1 MSINTLFGIGKS
13 AIAGNQTA
21 LNVTGNNIANVNTQG
36 YSRQSVRFE
45 DRYGLNQTPG
55 MLGQGV
61 HTAEIYRNFNRFV
74 EDAYI
79 DRFSQNTR
87 WDEQS
92 AIMSSIE
99 SIFNESNR
107 TGISALLGEFF
118 KSWQD
123 LSLRPEDTA
132 TREALLATAKNLT
145 QLITDAKGSLQ
156 KTQQE
161 MDLYIEQSVN
171 QVNELVEAIKTI
183 NKQIS
188 ANYIPGQQ
196 NPNQLLDQ
204 RDQLVREL
212 ADLVDIEVMDKG
224 GGDFTIQLKSG
235 QPLLEEQTSYSLSVG
250 GQRVEN
256 YLKPNSGYTGSI
268 SASGSDSHEYSFE
281 IINPPSGGGPG
292 SMRVSLDGG
301 KTWLR
306 NEDGS
311 ELRVPIPTK
320 PGETIKVKN
329 IEITFD
335 QDPSQL
341 VAGDRFDVIPKTG
354 LYWNS
359 PTRPPVNITPQ
370 TLNDGT
376 ENTGRLTGG
385 KLTAYFSARDYNAGR
400 YIDKLDALANSI
412 VWEVNRIHSQGAG
425 EKNMTYS
432 LGSGQVN
439 RTDVPLG
446 TSQSGLAYGNR
457 LTNGNLS
464 FQIYDAVGKPLPV
477 GTPPAGIP
485 ESLDL
490 APGTPGIQNFDPSA
504 HSLEDLVNAINHPD
518 NYGEFMEASIVDGK
532 LQLTSRSGT
541 SFAAKTDTT
550 GLLAALGVNTF
561 FQGSNATDISIK
573 PDIVQDINYINAGKV
588 NANGEVSTGDNSIAK
603 ELAELATKGVT
614 ISTVWETTNQTLG
627 AYYGSLVGLVGSDTR
642 TAKFNAD
649 YNKTLSKELE
659 QQAASITGVNLDE
672 EMTSLIKFQHSY
684 TAAAKL
690 ITTADQ
696 MLQTLLSLK
705 Q

>member
-13 AIAGNQTA
+13 ALAGNQTA

-36 YSRQSVRFE
+36 YSRQGVRFE

-61 HTAEIYRNFNRFV
+61 HTAEIYRNFNRFL
-74 EDAYI
+74 EDAYLN
-79 DRFSQNTR
+79 RFSQNTR

-92 AIMSSIE
+92 AIMLSIE

-107 TGISALLGEFF
+107 TGISSLLGEFF
-118 KSWQD
+118 KGWQN
-123 LSLRPEDTA
+123 LSLRPEDAA
-132 TREALLATAKNLT
+132 TREAVLSTAKNLT
-145 QLITDAKGSLQ
+145 QLINDAKSSLQ

-161 MDLYIEQSVN
+161 MDLYIQQSVN
-171 QVNELVEAIKTI
+171 KVNELVDAIKNT

-188 ANYIPGQQ
+188 ATYIPGQQ
-196 NPNQLLDQ
+196 NPNQLLDR

-212 ADLVDIEVMDKG
+212 ADLVDIEVKDKG
-224 GGDFTIQLKSG
+224 GGNFDIQLKSG
-235 QPLLEEQTSYSLSVG
+235 QPLLEGQISYTLSFG

-256 YLKPNSGYTGSI
+256 YLKQNSNYTGSI
-268 SASGSDSHEYSFE
+268 TSSGSDSYEYSFE
-281 IINPPSGGGPG
+281 IITPPAGGAPG

-311 ELRVPIPTK
+311 ALNVPIPTT

-329 IEITFD
+329 LEISFD

-341 VAGDRFDVIPKTG
+341 VAGDRFDVIPKTA

-359 PTRPPVNITPQ
+359 PTRPPLNITPQ

-376 ENTGRLTGG
+376 ENIGRLTGG
-385 KLTAYFSARDYNAGR
+385 KLTAYFSTRDYNAGR

-412 VWEVNRIHSQGAG
+412 VWEVNRTHSQGAG
-425 EKNMTYS
+425 EQKMTYS
-432 LGSGQVN
+432 LGSSQVN

-457 LTNGNLS
+457 LTTGNLS
-464 FQIYDAVGKPLPV
+464 FQIYDANGKPLPV
-477 GTPPAGIP
+477 GTPPNGIP
-485 ESLDL
+485 ESLDFD
-490 APGTPGIQNFDPSA
+490 PGTPGVQNFDPSV
-504 HSLEDLVNAINHPD
+504 HSLEDLVNAINHPN
-518 NYGEFMEASIVDGK
+518 NYGEFMEASIVNGSF
-532 LQLTSRSGT
+532 QITSRPGT

-550 GLLAALGVNTF
+550 GLLAALGINTF
-561 FQGSNATDISIK
+561 FQGSDATDMAIK
-573 PDIVQDINYINAGKV
+573 PDVIQNTNFINAGKV

-603 ELAELATKGVT
+603 ELADLATKEVT
-614 ISTVWETTNQTLG
+614 ISTGWETTHQTLG
-627 AYYGSLVGLVGSDTR
+627 AYYGALVGLVGSDTR
-642 TAKFNAD
+642 TTKFNAD
-649 YNKTLSKELE
+649 YNKTLSNDLE
-659 QQAASITGVNLDE
+659 QQALSITGVNLDE
-672 EMTSLIKFQHSY
+672 EMTQLIKFQHSY

>member
-36 YSRQSVRFE
+36 YSRQNVRFE
-45 DRYGLNQTPG
+45 DKYAINQAPG

-61 HTAEIYRNFNRFV
+61 HSAEIQRSFNRFV
-74 EDAYI
+74 EDAYLS
-79 DRFSQNTR
+79 RFSQNTR

-107 TGISALLGEFF
+107 TGISSLLGEFF
-118 KSWQD
+118 KGWQN
-123 LSLRPEDTA
+123 LSLRPEDAA
-132 TREALLATAKNLT
+132 TREAVLSTAKNLT
-145 QLITDAKGSLQ
+145 QLINDAKSSLQ

-161 MDLYIEQSVN
+161 MDLYIQQSVN
-171 QVNELVEAIKTI
+171 KVNELVDAIKNI

-188 ANYIPGQQ
+188 ATYIPGQQ

-212 ADLVDIEVMDKG
+212 ANLVDTEVKDKG
-224 GGDFTIQLKSG
+224 GGNFDIQLKSG
-235 QPLLEEQTSYSLSVG
+235 QPLLEGQIGYTLSVG
-250 GQRVEN
+250 EQRVEN
-256 YLKPNSGYTGSI
+256 YLKQNSNYTGSI
-268 SASGSDSHEYSFE
+268 TSSGSDSYEYSFE
-281 IINPPSGGGPG
+281 IITPPAGGAPG

-311 ELRVPIPTK
+311 ELNVPIPTT

-329 IEITFD
+329 LEISFD

-359 PTRPPVNITPQ
+359 PTRPPLNITPQ

-376 ENTGRLTGG
+376 ENIGRLTGG
-385 KLTAYFSARDYNAGR
+385 KLTAYFSTRDYNAGR

-425 EKNMTYS
+425 EQKMTYS
-432 LGSGQVN
+432 LGSSQVN

-457 LTNGNLS
+457 LTTGNLS
-464 FQIYDAVGKPLPV
+464 FQIYDENGKPLPV
-477 GTPPAGIP
+477 GTPPNGIP

-490 APGTPGIQNFDPSA
+490 DPGTPGVQNFDPSI
-504 HSLEDLVNAINHPD
+504 HSLEDLVNAINHPN
-518 NYGEFMEASIVDGK
+518 NYGEFMEASIVNGS
-532 LQLTSRSGT
+532 LQLTSRPGT

-550 GLLAALGVNTF
+550 GLLAALGINTF
-561 FQGSNATDISIK
+561 FQGSDATDMAIK
-573 PDIVQDINYINAGKV
+573 PDVIQNTNFINAGKV

-603 ELAELATKGVT
+603 ELADLATKEVT
-614 ISTVWETTNQTLG
+614 ISTGWETTHQTLG
-627 AYYGSLVGLVGSDTR
+627 AYYGALVGIVGADTR

-649 YNKTLSKELE
+649 YNKTLSNDLE
-659 QQAASITGVNLDE
+659 QQALSITGVNLDE
-672 EMTSLIKFQHSY
+672 EMTQLIKFQHSY